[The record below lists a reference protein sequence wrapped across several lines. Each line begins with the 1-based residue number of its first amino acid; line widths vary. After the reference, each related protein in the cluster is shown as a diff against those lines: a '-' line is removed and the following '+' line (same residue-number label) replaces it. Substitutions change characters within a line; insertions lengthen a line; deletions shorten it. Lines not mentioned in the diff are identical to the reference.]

1 MKKCLLP
8 LMLCLLFAANVYAD
22 RQADG
27 FDVAP
32 LFKATKT
39 FDINDARLTA
49 IRELVLSKFKE
60 NSSGSYTDGDT
71 AYEEATYLDK
81 DENSVKI
88 ATEKNTKTGA
98 GKTTVTVTG
107 PEAVVATI
115 RNKGK

>member
-1 MKKCLLP
+1 MKKCLVP
-8 LMLCLLFAANVYAD
+8 LVLCLLLAANAYAD
-22 RQADG
+22 PQADG

-39 FDINDARLTA
+39 FDMNDARLTA

-71 AYEEATYLDK
+71 VYEEATYLDK

-88 ATEKNTKTGA
+88 ATEKNTKSGA
-98 GKTTVTVTG
+98 GKTTVSVLG
-107 PEAVVATI
+107 PKEVVDTI
-115 RNKGK
+115 RNRGK

>member
-1 MKKCLLP
+1 MKKCLLSI
-8 LMLCLLFAANVYAD
+8 LCCLLFVSYGHAD
-22 RQADG
+22 TQADG

-32 LFKATKT
+32 LYKATKT
-39 FDINDARLTA
+39 FDMNDARLTA

-60 NSSGSYTDGDT
+60 NSSGSFTDGDT
-71 AYEEATYLDK
+71 AYEETTYLDK

-88 ATEKNTKTGA
+88 ATEKNTKSGA

-107 PEAVVATI
+107 PEEVVAAI

>member
-1 MKKCLLP
+1 MKTF
-8 LMLCLLFAANVYAD
+8 LMLLVLCLSFAANAYAD
-22 RQADG
+22 LQADG

-32 LFKATKT
+32 LFKATKS
-39 FDINDARLTA
+39 FDMNDARLTG

-71 AYEEATYLDK
+71 AYEETTYLDK

-107 PEAVVATI
+107 PEAVVTAI

>member
-8 LMLCLLFAANVYAD
+8 LLLCLLFAANVYAD
-22 RQADG
+22 TQADG

-32 LFKATKT
+32 MFKATKT
-39 FDINDARLTA
+39 FDMNDARLSG
-49 IRELVLSKFKE
+49 IRELVLSQFKE

-71 AYEEATYLDK
+71 VYEETTYLDK

-88 ATEKNTKTGA
+88 ATEKNTKTGV
-98 GKTTVTVTG
+98 GKTTVSVLG
-107 PEAVVATI
+107 PKEVVDTI

>member
-1 MKKCLLP
+1 MKKLLASI
-8 LMLCLLFAANVYAD
+8 LCSLLFVSYGWAD
-22 RQADG
+22 MQADG
-27 FDVAP
+27 FDLLP

-39 FDINDARLTA
+39 FDMNDARLTG

-71 AYEEATYLDK
+71 AYEETTYLDK

-107 PEAVVATI
+107 PEAVVTAI